1 MESMTQTNSGTPPQ
15 ANRTALL
22 LGLAL
27 SILINGVLPFII
39 YTALTNYTPLST
51 YVALVLT
58 GVPSFIDSIVGIIR
72 RKRMDILAGIILAG
86 IAVSLVV
93 IALGG
98 SPKVY
103 LVRESFFTVAL
114 ALAYLISL
122 LFPRPLA
129 FYFARH
135 FSTGNSSENVAW
147 FNTLWHYRQF
157 RHNMRVITVVWGI
170 GFLLEA
176 AIRTYLVIVLST
188 AQFLIISPF
197 VFYGAIGMIM
207 LWTFIYSRQ
216 GQKRAAELRRQLAEQ
231 ESSQVTSS

>member
-72 RKRMDILAGIILAG
+72 RKRIDILAGIVLVG
-86 IAVSLVV
+86 IVVSLIV

-103 LVRESFFTVAL
+103 LVRESFFTVVL

-147 FNTLWHYRQF
+147 FNTLWQYKQF
-157 RHNMRVITVVWGI
+157 RHTMRVMTVVWGI

-176 AIRTYLVIVLST
+176 AIRTTLVIVLST
-188 AQFLIISPF
+188 AQFLIVSPF
-197 VFYGAIGMIM
+197 VFYGAMGVIM
-207 LWTFIYSRQ
+207 LWTFLYSRQ

-231 ESSQVTSS
+231 GASQAISS